1 MAEKWQVAVYE
12 VHSTSK
18 DTKEVYDV
26 LKDTG
31 ETYIKKQR
39 KLLNKLL
46 VVEGTHKYSS
56 QKLLSRDENGFDLY
70 LFYRKHRKT
79 APDWKAF
86 FKNNIEEGEVF
97 HTEPVNMNESFVF
110 FLYCRDSKKLY
121 AVAGGYG
128 AFTIQKYIKD
138 DFGIEILVRII
149 NGKGEKV
156 LRHAKEFGV
165 TGGIVGMAKYFRQH
179 YNFYENQNFGN
190 IYREIS
196 ASIDKDIARDLGIST
211 EETKQCIAKNS
222 FKINQSISYHEMIG
236 VVGKLNSIIQ
246 RDENFSVND
255 IKLIDVKKEEALVKN
270 LEKNILDEIW
280 NNRNDVSLLEESLD
294 FIHKDF
300 ENFLL
305 ASKFKFAREQY
316 EDNLTLFVWIMGR
329 MRDFPKRDYLKN
341 IKKQSLSSYDSESD
355 PFSPDSSVLTQ
366 DTIFNHLI
374 YEVSYDE
381 KSYFL
386 INGKYYQITN
396 GFKNTLNES
405 CKNFILE
412 NYDNGLDKEWNTGTE
427 GEYNILYK
435 GEANTVV
442 LDTVT
447 PENIE
452 PCDVLKY
459 DDQYVYLYHVK
470 KGFNGSMRDLTN
482 QVLLASS
489 RILEDIKS
497 DKSYLKSVFLKM
509 QRMDNYKDQVDSE
522 EAFLSIFKDRKL
534 CFILAVKDSGTN
546 RRLEDIENFTSNI
559 AKFSL
564 NELIHNMRNLD
575 VVFKITQINR
585 PNGGQDAD

>member
-1 MAEKWQVAVYE
+1 MAEKWQVAVYKI
-12 VHSTSK
+12 HNTTK
-18 DTKEVYDV
+18 DTKEVFKV
-26 LKDTG
+26 LDNTAKS
-31 ETYIKKQR
+31 YAQKQK

-46 VVEGTHKYSS
+46 IVEESHKYSA
-56 QKLLSRDENGFDLY
+56 QKLIANNQSGFDLF
-70 LFYRKHRKT
+70 LFYRKHPKAIPNWKT
-79 APDWKAF
+79 F
-86 FKNNIEEGEVF
+86 FKSRVEEEEVF
-97 HTEPVNMNESFVF
+97 HTEPRNMNESFVF
-110 FLYCRDSKKLY
+110 FLYHSDTKSLY
-121 AVAGGYG
+121 SVAGGYG
-128 AFTIQKYIKD
+128 AFTIQKFIKD

-149 NGKGEKV
+149 DGKGEKI

-165 TGGIVGMAKYFRQH
+165 TGGIVGMEKYFRQH

-222 FKINQSISYHEMIG
+222 FKINQSISYNEMI
-236 VVGKLNSIIQ
+236 VVVEKLNTIIQ

-255 IKLIDVKKEEALVKN
+255 IKLIDVKKEEVLVKN
-270 LEKNILDEIW
+270 LEKKILDKIW
-280 NNRNDVSLLEESLD
+280 DNRNDILLLEESLD

-316 EDNLTLFVWIMGR
+316 EDNLTLFVWIMRR
-329 MRDFPKRDYLKN
+329 MKVFPKRDYLKN

-355 PFSPDSSVLTQ
+355 PFSPDSSALTQ

-374 YEVSYDE
+374 YEVSYDGE
-381 KSYFL
+381 SYFL

-405 CKNFILE
+405 CKNFIVE

-459 DDQYVYLYHVK
+459 DDEYVYLYHVK

-482 QVLLASS
+482 QVLIASN
-489 RILEDIKS
+489 RILEDLKS
-497 DKSYLKSVFLKM
+497 DKRYLKNVYLKM
-509 QRMDNYKDQVDSE
+509 QGMNNYKDQVNNEGD
-522 EAFLSIFKDRKL
+522 FLSIFTERKL
-534 CFILAVKDSGTN
+534 CFVLAVKDEGNN
-546 RRLEDIENFTSNI
+546 RRLEEIERFTSNI
-559 AKFSL
+559 AKFAL
-564 NELIHNMRNLD
+564 NELIQNMRTLGVD
-575 VVFKITQINR
+575 FKITQINA
-585 PNGGQDAD
+585 PDEEN